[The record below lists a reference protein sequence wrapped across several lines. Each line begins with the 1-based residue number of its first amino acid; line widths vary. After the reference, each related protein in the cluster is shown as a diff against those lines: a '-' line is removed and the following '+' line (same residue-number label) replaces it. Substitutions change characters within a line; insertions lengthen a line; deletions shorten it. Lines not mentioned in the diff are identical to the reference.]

1 MGIENMK
8 MPQLGE
14 SVTEGTISKWL
25 VSPGDTVNKYDPI
38 AEVQTDKVNA
48 EVPSSFTG
56 TIKELIAEEGDT
68 LEVGE
73 IICSIEVGGA
83 GSAPSEEAPK
93 EEKKE
98 TAGEKP
104 SQAVANSS
112 QPAAKPS
119 QPAAKPSQPAAKP
132 SQPAAKPS
140 QPAAKPSQQSKKED
154 GNKARYSP
162 AVLKLSQEHDID
174 LKQVEG
180 TGNGGRITRKDLK
193 KIIESGN
200 IPKAGDAAASP
211 QAEAAPAPGKEQ
223 AKPAAAVK
231 QAAPSPN
238 VPTMPGDIEIPVT
251 GVRKAIASNMVR
263 SKHEA
268 PHAWTMMEVDVTN
281 LVEYRNSLKTEFKQR
296 EGFNLTFFAFFVKA
310 VSQAL
315 KEFPQINSMW
325 AGDKIIQKKD
335 VNISIAVAT
344 DDALF
349 VPVIKNADE
358 KTIKGIAREITDLA
372 GKVRS
377 GKLKSEDMQGG
388 TFTVNNT
395 GSFGSVQSMGII
407 NYPQAAILQVESIV
421 KRPVVMNN
429 GMIAVR
435 DMVNL
440 CMSLD
445 HRVLD
450 GLVCGRFLQRIKEI
464 LENTSKENTS
474 VY

>member
-1 MGIENMK
+1 MVIEQIK

-25 VSPGDTVNKYDPI
+25 VSVGDKVNKYDPL
-38 AEVQTDKVNA
+38 AEVMTDKVNA

-56 TIKELIAEEGDT
+56 IIKELVAEDGDT
-68 LEVGE
+68 LAVGE
-73 IICSIEVGGA
+73 IICTIEVE
-83 GSAPSEEAPK
+83 GSTADEVNPSEPK
-93 EEKKE
+93 ADVSE
-98 TAGEKP
+98 T
-104 SQAVANSS
+104 VVVT
-112 QPAAKPS
+112 
-119 QPAAKPSQPAAKP
+119 
-132 SQPAAKPS
+132 
-140 QPAAKPSQQSKKED
+140 QQNEQ

-162 AVLKLSQEHDID
+162 AVLKISQEHGID
-174 LKQVEG
+174 LTQVTG
-180 TGNGGRITRKDLK
+180 TGAGGRITRKDLLK
-193 KIIESGN
+193 LIESGN
-200 IPKAGDAAASP
+200 IPTASAK
-211 QAEAAPAPGKEQ
+211 AEAP
-223 AKPAAAVK
+223 K
-231 QAAPSPN
+231 QAAVAQPAPIEEN
-238 VPTMPGDIEIPVT
+238 VPSVSTQPVSAPNIPVGAGDIEIPVT
-251 GVRKAIASNMVR
+251 GIRKAIAANMLR

-268 PHAWTMMEVDVTN
+268 PHAWTMIEVDVTN
-281 LVEYRNSLKTEFKQR
+281 LVEYRNSLKDEFKQK

-310 VSQAL
+310 VAQAL

-335 VNISIAVAT
+335 INISIAVAT
-344 DDALF
+344 DDALY

-358 KTIKGIAREITDLA
+358 KTIKGIARGISELA
-372 GKVRS
+372 VKVRTN
-377 GKLKSEDMQGG
+377 KLRSEDMQGG

-429 GMIAVR
+429 NMIAVR

-450 GLVCGRFLQRIKEI
+450 GLVCGRFLQRVKEI
-464 LENTSKENTS
+464 LENTSKSTTS
-474 VY
+474 IY

>member
-56 TIKELIAEEGDT
+56 TIKELIAEEGGT

-73 IICSIEVGGA
+73 LICSIEVEGG

-93 EEKKE
+93 ESLEKADTTASKSQSANKE
-98 TAGEKP
+98 
-104 SQAVANSS
+104 S
-112 QPAAKPS
+112 
-119 QPAAKPSQPAAKP
+119 
-132 SQPAAKPS
+132 
-140 QPAAKPSQQSKKED
+140 

-174 LKQVEG
+174 LNQVEG

-193 KIIESGN
+193 KIIESGS
-200 IPKAGDAAASP
+200 IPKAADAAPEKS
-211 QAEAAPAPGKEQ
+211 APAPQQAPVQESAPAQ
-223 AKPAAAVK
+223 PAKPSAPAA
-231 QAAPSPN
+231 N
-238 VPTMPGDIEIPVT
+238 VPVVPGDIEIPVS
-251 GVRKAIASNMVR
+251 GIRKAIASNMVR

-281 LVEYRNSLKTEFKQR
+281 LVDYRNSLKNEFKQR

-310 VSQAL
+310 VAQAL
-315 KEFPQINSMW
+315 KEYPQINSMW
-325 AGDKIIQKKD
+325 AGDKIVQKKD
-335 VNISIAVAT
+335 INLSIAVAT
-344 DDALF
+344 DDALY

-358 KTIKGIAREITDLA
+358 KTIKGIAREITELA

-377 GKLKSEDMQGG
+377 GKLTSQDMQGG

-450 GLVCGRFLQRIKEI
+450 GLVCGRFLQRVKEI
-464 LENTSKENTS
+464 LENTTKENTS

>member
-1 MGIENMK
+1 MAIEQIK

-25 VSPGDTVNKYDPI
+25 VSVGDKVNKYDPL
-38 AEVQTDKVNA
+38 AEVMTDKVNA

-56 TIKELIAEEGDT
+56 VIKELIAEEGET
-68 LEVGE
+68 YEVGQV
-73 IICSIEVGGA
+73 ILTIETEGGGEA
-83 GSAPSEEAPK
+83 ANDAQAETKAEDKTPAAPSASAPSAPAAPVKAADAPK
-93 EEKKE
+93 
-98 TAGEKP
+98 G
-104 SQAVANSS
+104 V
-112 QPAAKPS
+112 
-119 QPAAKPSQPAAKP
+119 
-132 SQPAAKPS
+132 
-140 QPAAKPSQQSKKED
+140 
-154 GNKARYSP
+154 RYSP
-162 AVLKLSQEHDID
+162 AVLRLSQEHGID
-174 LKQVEG
+174 LNQVTG
-180 TGNGGRITRKDLK
+180 TGGGGRITRKDLM
-193 KIIESGN
+193 KIIESGD
-200 IPKAGDAAASP
+200 IPTAAAAPEKTEAPAPSAAP
-211 QAEAAPAPGKEQ
+211 SQPAASKQAAPAP
-223 AKPAAAVK
+223 
-231 QAAPSPN
+231 N
-238 VPTMPGDIEIPVT
+238 VPVMPGDVEIPVT
-251 GVRKAIASNMVR
+251 GVRKAIAANMLR

-281 LVEYRNSLKTEFKQR
+281 LVEYRNSIKGEFKQK
-296 EGFNLTFFAFFVKA
+296 EGFNITFFAFFVKA
-310 VSQAL
+310 VAQAL

-335 VNISIAVAT
+335 INISIAVAT

-349 VPVIKNADE
+349 VPVIKAADE
-358 KTIKGIAREITDLA
+358 KTIKGIGREINDLA
-372 GKVRS
+372 LKVRS
-377 GKLKSEDMQGG
+377 GKLTSAEMQGG

-450 GLVCGRFLQRIKEI
+450 GLVCGRFLQRVKEI

-474 VY
+474 IY